1 MISGVIQILI
11 ADSTLASL
19 LGESNGA
26 PNVFVVVATERA
38 NKTYLTVRRVGGNPA
53 INKTDVSEVDTI
65 FFQVAAFSE
74 TYEGAVNALSQ
85 VRVLLDFYTGT
96 SNSIVF
102 KKIWWT
108 GSEDKFDE
116 SDSTYVVIDTY
127 TARYAR
133 SLT

>member
-11 ADSTLASL
+11 GDSTLTTA
-19 LGESNGA
+19 LGTYNDEA
-26 PNVFVVVATERA
+26 KVFPVVASEKAERP
-38 NKTYLTVRRVGGNPA
+38 YLTVRRVGGNPA

-65 FFQVAAFSE
+65 FFQVACFAERYKTCLDSLE
-74 TYEGAVNALSQ
+74 R
-85 VRVLLDFYTGT
+85 VRTLLDFYTGT

-108 GSEDKFDE
+108 GSEDKFDNE
-116 SDSTYVVIDTY
+116 DRSYVVIDTY

-133 SLT
+133 